1 MFEVEFYE
9 DRHGKQPVKELLIE
23 LRDKAHT
30 SKDARIQ
37 YQKILTHIRALEI
50 FGTRV
55 GEPQV
60 KHIGDNLWEL
70 RPLAHRIFFFY
81 WRGSKFVLLHHFI
94 KKSQKTPPKE
104 IEKAVQNMKDFLERK
119 NSNDEQQ
126 I

>member
-9 DRHGKQPVKELLIE
+9 DRHGKQPVKEFLIE
-23 LRDKAHT
+23 LRNKAHT
-30 SKDARIQ
+30 SKDSRIQ

-60 KHIGDNLWEL
+60 KHIDGNLWEL

-81 WRGSKFVLLHHFI
+81 WRDNKFILLHHFI

-104 IEKAVQNMKDFLERK
+104 IEKAIQNMKDFLERK
-119 NSNDEQQ
+119 NQNGQQ
-126 I
+126 

>member
-9 DRHGKQPVKELLIE
+9 DRHGKQPVKEVLIE
-23 LRDKAHT
+23 LRDKAKT

-37 YQKILTHIRALEI
+37 YQKILTHIRALEA

-60 KHIGDNLWEL
+60 KHIDGNLWEL

-81 WRGSKFVLLHHFI
+81 WRGSKFILLHHFI
-94 KKSQKTPPKE
+94 KKSQQTPPKE
-104 IEKAVQNMKDFLERK
+104 IEKATQNMKDFLERK
-119 NSNDEQQ
+119 H
-126 I
+126 